1 MDVLLLD
8 YGFLEVSRP
17 VYKRGQRGRD
27 YLLPV
32 ACAVETL
39 TFSTRSP
46 ALLLRKSDPRQ
57 ADRTPPPTVRSN
69 VFFLICCECVINW
82 SVVGGYPK

>member
-46 ALLLRKSDPRQ
+46 AFLLRKSGPRQ
-57 ADRTPPPTVRSN
+57 ADDMPPPPVHSN
-69 VFFLICCECVINW
+69 VFFLICCECVIGR
-82 SVVGGYPK
+82 SVI